1 MAKGIHAEEAQAFS
15 ERLKQALE
23 AAGVRPSPT
32 VVASEFNLRYWGK
45 SITPHTAR
53 VWLAGIAIPMQDKV
67 RTLSE
72 WLCVNPEEL
81 RFGPRS
87 AVAPAVEPGIVHGR
101 LNLHDRQMLAQYLAL
116 PPGQRKTVQEVVA
129 ALSIAAGQAGQ
140 PPK

>member
-1 MAKGIHAEEAQAFS
+1 MATGIHAEEAQAFS
-15 ERLKQALE
+15 ERLKQALA

-32 VVASEFNLRYWGK
+32 VVANEFNLRYWGK
-45 SITPHTAR
+45 SITPHAAR
-53 VWLAGIAIPMQDKV
+53 AWLTGVAIPMQDKV

-72 WLCVNPEEL
+72 WLRVHPDEL
-81 RFGPRS
+81 RFGPR
-87 AVAPAVEPGIVHGR
+87 PAAALSVEPGIVHGR

-129 ALSIAAGQAGQ
+129 ALAIAAGQAGQ